1 MATALI
7 RRYTGLLGLDELI
20 LQNIEVARPLTLE
33 TPFTSGHL
41 IFSMFHDD
49 CVVVGCEKYAQSELP
64 FLPLSLF
71 CPLQIGEVRWKI
83 QRATHCVSFRKKGE
97 PISSCVLLH
106 RSAILWNALKLV
118 PEYTYINWALLKR
131 ET

>member
-49 CVVVGCEKYAQSELP
+49 CVVVGCEKNAQSELP
-64 FLPLSLF
+64 FFATLTVLP
-71 CPLQIGEVRWKI
+71 I
-83 QRATHCVSFRKKGE
+83 A
-97 PISSCVLLH
+97 
-106 RSAILWNALKLV
+106 
-118 PEYTYINWALLKR
+118 NWRGPMENTESHTLR
-131 ET
+131 

>member
-49 CVVVGCEKYAQSELP
+49 CVVVGCEKMLNPS
-64 FLPLSLF
+64 SLF
-71 CPLQIGEVRWKI
+71 CHS
-83 QRATHCVSFRKKGE
+83 HCFAHCKLERSDGKYREPHIALASGKKGNLFRLA
-97 PISSCVLLH
+97 SY
-106 RSAILWNALKLV
+106 
-118 PEYTYINWALLKR
+118 YTEVQYCGMLSNWFPSIR
-131 ET
+131 I